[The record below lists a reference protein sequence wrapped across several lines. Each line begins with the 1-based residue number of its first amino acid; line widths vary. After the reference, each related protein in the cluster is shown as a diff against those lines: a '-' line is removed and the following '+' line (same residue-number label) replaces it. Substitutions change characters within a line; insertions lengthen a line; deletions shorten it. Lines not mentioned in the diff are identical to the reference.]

1 MDVFEYIH
9 IDCIREYIL
18 RRVREYVDVFAN
30 TYRHSYA
37 NCIVM
42 STYSR
47 IIQCRTYSRIIQHS
61 MQIRRHC
68 IRVLRCI
75 REFDTRYRHSYA
87 NCMRDY
93 NAGHTYGVATIIRE
107 YVVGCIREYNR
118 YGCIRIHPY
127 RSTFACE
134 FNVFASE

>member
-47 IIQCRTYSRIIQHS
+47 IIQCRTYSRIIQRR
-61 MQIRRHC
+61 MRIRRHC
-68 IRVLRCI
+68 IRVLRCS
-75 REFDTRYRHSYA
+75 RAYNLRRNVDSVYR
-87 NCMRDY
+87 
-93 NAGHTYGVATIIRE
+93 
-107 YVVGCIREYNR
+107 IREYNVVHE
-118 YGCIRIHPY
+118 YNVDV
-127 RSTFACE
+127 FACY
-134 FNVFASE
+134 VVLFANTSYILYCIHIDQCRMYSRKHSRSM